1 MSPIR
6 DPLLVVW
13 EAMNLLSEVGEY
25 YGSPETVKLI
35 SSAERAL
42 CILTEQLIRDAE
54 VSPFQTPMLH

>member
-13 EAMNLLSEVGEY
+13 EAMNLLSEVSQY
-25 YGSPETVKLI
+25 SDSPQTVKLI

-54 VSPFQTPMLH
+54 VSPFQAPMLH